1 MDGTPLDFAALQK
14 LFAEGDL
21 EKMFKAFFPKLELD
35 NWQEVLEKKNF
46 DANDLPYLL
55 KVENITRYMQECHYC
70 NNSYCRNN
78 CPLPFTEKMTVLD
91 MLHKIGVEDN
101 VSFYEAKRNSGKS
114 DLILNIIWQRDFNE
128 QFIKQLSGM
137 TTGKKI
143 TSDEAGNDD
152 EGGIALK
159 DCFEEFRKPEM
170 LDDDNKWY
178 CNKCQDHVRATKQM
192 EIFKAPPILIV
203 NLKRFK

>member
-1 MDGTPLDFAALQK
+1 
-14 LFAEGDL
+14 
-21 EKMFKAFFPKLELD
+21 
-35 NWQEVLEKKNF
+35 
-46 DANDLPYLL
+46 
-55 KVENITRYMQECHYC
+55 
-70 NNSYCRNN
+70 
-78 CPLPFTEKMTVLD
+78 MTVLD

-101 VSFYEAKRNSGKS
+101 VSFYESRRNAGKS
-114 DLILNIIWQRDFNE
+114 DLILNIVWQRDFTD

-143 TSDEAGNDD
+143 ASDDAGAD
-152 EGGIALK
+152 EECGIKLM

-178 CNKCQDHVRATKQM
+178 CNKCKDHVRATKQM